1 MATDR
6 QAAKEMV
13 EKTKQMGVPVLI
25 FDDKD
30 ILIGFNTGRIDELL
44 KKHGITA

>member
-1 MATDR
+1 M
-6 QAAKEMV
+6 EMV

-30 ILIGFNTGRIDELL
+30 ILIGFSTEKIDDLL
-44 KKHGITA
+44 KKHNITA